1 MLRKLKQERSL
12 KDNLLLASSTA
23 FVAGVTNVAGV
34 IAFLSFTSNIT
45 GHVAMLARKIV
56 NKEHH
61 DVMVYTLWL
70 LLFLIGAFTANFLT
84 KSYSKKGNYRA
95 HAVPVY
101 VEIVVMLIVAIY
113 GHNYYTETQTER
125 EMIISAMLFSMGLQ
139 NGLVSTISGGLV
151 KTTHLTG
158 LFTDLGGELSEYLHT
173 GKGER
178 SPIKQRLAVRFT
190 ILSFYLTGGII
201 GGLMFEAYDF
211 RIFYFIPI
219 ILFSIL
225 YYDISEVILYR
236 IVKVL
241 NYPFKRKKQINPRF
255 HGSENL

>member
-1 MLRKLKQERSL
+1 MLRKLKEERSL

-23 FVAGVTNVAGV
+23 FVAGMTNVAGV

-45 GHVAMLARKIV
+45 GHVAMLAQKIV

-61 DVMVYTLWL
+61 DVMVYALWL
-70 LLFLIGAFTANFLT
+70 LMFLLGAFTANFIT
-84 KSYSKKGNYRA
+84 KSYSKKGSYRA
-95 HAVPVY
+95 HSVPVFL
-101 VEIVVMLIVAIY
+101 EIIILFVVAIY

-125 EMIISAMLFSMGLQ
+125 EIIISAMLFSMGLQ

-173 GKGER
+173 EKGKR
-178 SPIKQRLAVRFT
+178 SAVKQRLAIRFT
-190 ILSFYLTGGII
+190 ILSFYLAGGII
-201 GGLMFEAYDF
+201 GGIMFEAYDF
-211 RIFYFIPI
+211 RIFYFIPL
-219 ILFSIL
+219 ILLTIL

-236 IVKVL
+236 IAKFL
-241 NYPFKRKKQINPRF
+241 IDPFKKKYPVKHRF
-255 HGSENL
+255 HRSENL